1 MLPQCPVRA
10 AFGNWVE
17 KCGLSQFLK
26 MELWQSNPDP
36 LCWGRIPLRLNQANQ
51 ELDCSNHGHLVELPL
66 YHGTCFSCLPSIL
79 SAGCLLRCSTPTRG
93 RYAIWT
99 AKARW
104 RAVTYAPSVILAPEL
119 PDPVQC
125 ILKIHCKRVAKSHF
139 KTGDKQPMTREVWH
153 QLSWL
158 EIIKSDGQP
167 TFRGT
172 HAFGRMLPQ
181 FRWSPSFANWQRL
194 PEPWIAETNNGAA
207 ASNSSRTAGTF
218 PPIPTP

>member
-1 MLPQCPVRA
+1 MLPQCHVRA

-36 LCWGRIPLRLNQANQ
+36 LCWGRIPLHLNQANP
-51 ELDCSNHGHLVELPL
+51 ELDCSNAGSLVDLPL

-79 SAGCLLRCSTPTRG
+79 SAGCLLRCSKPIQKWH
-93 RYAIWT
+93 AIWT
-99 AKARW
+99 AEARW
-104 RAVTYAPSVILAPEL
+104 RAQTYAPPVILAPEL

-125 ILKIHCKRVAKSHF
+125 IIRIQCKRVSRSHF
-139 KTGDKQPMTREVWH
+139 KTRDKQLITREVWH

-167 TFRGT
+167 AFRRT

-181 FRWSPSFANWQRL
+181 FRWSPSFANWHQL
-194 PEPWIAETNNGAA
+194 PEPWIVGTNNGAA
-207 ASNSSRTAGTF
+207 AASSSTTARGF